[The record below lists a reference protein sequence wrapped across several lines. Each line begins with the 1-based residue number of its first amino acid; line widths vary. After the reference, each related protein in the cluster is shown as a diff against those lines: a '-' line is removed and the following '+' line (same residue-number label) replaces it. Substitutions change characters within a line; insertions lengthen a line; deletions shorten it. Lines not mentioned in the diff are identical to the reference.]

1 MEKIIIAALA
11 GNNVIS
17 DSGKI
22 QWYSKEELNHF
33 KKTTIG
39 FPVLMGR
46 KTFESIGQ
54 PLNDRINLILSRNP
68 NYKINCNDC
77 IKFSSIDN
85 AIGFCAKESYRKI
98 FIIGGGEIFRQTID
112 LADKLIIS
120 DMNLSLSGDVHF
132 PVINENVWEIIEEEK
147 HKSFKVI
154 TYIKK

>member
-1 MEKIIIAALA
+1 VEKIIIAALT

-22 QWYSKEELNHF
+22 PWYSKEELSHF

-54 PLNDRINLILSRNP
+54 PLSDRINLILSRNSD
-68 NYKINCNDC
+68 YKINCSYC

-85 AIGFCAKESYRKI
+85 AIEFCEKEGYREI

-120 DMNLSLSGDVHF
+120 DMDLSLSGDIHF
-132 PVINENVWEIIEEEK
+132 PVIDGDVWEIIKEEK